1 LRPRGGVQ
9 VSAHYV
15 FQDGTLST
23 RLTPNHHYLG
33 KIDRVLDTDGRKH
46 ILELVDQSAEA
57 VSMAAQT
64 GGHSGDLSDETGVAN
79 TALRG
84 RGHDGRWC
92 VSERCIA

>member
-1 LRPRGGVQ
+1 VGCVQ

-15 FQDGTLST
+15 FQHGALST
-23 RLTPNHHYLG
+23 RLTPNHHYLR
-33 KIDRVLDTDGRKH
+33 KIDRVLDANGRKH
-46 ILELVDQSAEA
+46 ILELVYQSAEA

-64 GGHSGDLSDETGVAN
+64 EGDSGDLSDETGVAN

-92 VSERCIA
+92 VSVRCNA